1 MTYFNFVP
9 STQLLPG
16 FMGRDW
22 CPELVN
28 NTPSPPHRARDF
40 PSMSVISA
48 VSPNLLF
55 AAFPPR
61 LLGSCLGPLRPN
73 RTENR
78 QESEAFLAPSPLTP
92 GHRYA
97 GVGECGDHPV
107 AVPVVT
113 AVPSVGV
120 THLYADPDDN
130 HQHQHQHQ
138 PPRSH
143 RPQEHN
149 CFLGVRNSF

>member
-16 FMGRDW
+16 FMGRDC

-28 NTPSPPHRARDF
+28 NTPSPLHCARDF

-61 LLGSCLGPLRPN
+61 LLGFVSDPCVPN

-92 GHRYA
+92 DHRYA
-97 GVGECGDHPV
+97 GVGKCGDHPV
-107 AVPVVT
+107 PVLVVT
-113 AVPSVGV
+113 AVLQKVASEL
-120 THLYADPDDN
+120 H
-130 HQHQHQHQ
+130 
-138 PPRSH
+138 SK
-143 RPQEHN
+143 
-149 CFLGVRNSF
+149 VRNHGEGPY

>member
-16 FMGRDW
+16 FMGRDC

-28 NTPSPPHRARDF
+28 NTSSPLHCARDF

-61 LLGSCLGPLRPN
+61 LLGFVSDPCVPN

-97 GVGECGDHPV
+97 GVGKCGDHPV
-107 AVPVVT
+107 PVLVVT
-113 AVPSVGV
+113 AVQSVGV
-120 THLYADPDDN
+120 THLYADRDDN
-130 HQHQHQHQ
+130 HQ
-138 PPRSH
+138 PPRSP